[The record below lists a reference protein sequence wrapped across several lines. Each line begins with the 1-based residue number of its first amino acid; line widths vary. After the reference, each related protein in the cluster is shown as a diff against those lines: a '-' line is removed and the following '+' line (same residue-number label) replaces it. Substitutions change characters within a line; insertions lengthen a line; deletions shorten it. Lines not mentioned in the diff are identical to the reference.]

1 MSTSALGKGLGSLI
15 PQRKSV
21 IEEILPETK
30 SQVLDIPVEHI
41 YPNPRQPRHH
51 FSAADLED
59 LIQSIKEH
67 GVLLPLVVTKKG
79 EGYELIAGERRL
91 RASKMLGNKTVPAIV
106 REASEQQKLELALIE
121 NIQRQDLNAVEE
133 AIAYRALIDE
143 FSLTQEEV
151 AKRVGKSRSSVANTL
166 RLLDLSQE
174 MRLALQEGKI
184 TKSHARTLL
193 AEEDRVKRQRLFEE
207 MLSSGMSVRMA
218 EERVEKKQRTHS
230 PSHQDPN
237 IEDFEKRLRERFG
250 TKVRIQEKKGR
261 GRLTIEFYSREEL
274 MAILEQLS

>member
-1 MSTSALGKGLGSLI
+1 M
-15 PQRKSV
+15 
-21 IEEILPETK
+21 
-30 SQVLDIPVEHI
+30 
-41 YPNPRQPRHH
+41 
-51 FSAADLED
+51 
-59 LIQSIKEH
+59 
-67 GVLLPLVVTKKG
+67 
-79 EGYELIAGERRL
+79 
-91 RASKMLGNKTVPAIV
+91 
-106 REASEQQKLELALIE
+106 
-121 NIQRQDLNAVEE
+121 
-133 AIAYRALIDE
+133 
-143 FSLTQEEV
+143 
-151 AKRVGKSRSSVANTL
+151 ANTL